1 MSKPLPFASTTPV
14 LVLVFYKEWLQRR
27 RKEWEPLSAAAV
39 DAGFLA
45 VVATWETLA
54 VEDGVVRAGEVF
66 VRRPGSAGIE
76 TETDVVFKPAVVLT
90 TWGTA
95 GYYELFKRIIALGA
109 ISTEYSLIAKL
120 DGKCEFERCLRD
132 YERSTGHSISRP
144 PTRLSDELLQGNDF
158 PSDDDFVIL
167 KPSRSGKCRGI
178 EIVPRDSLKALAQE
192 VVDGKRPQFVV
203 QELVSDVFLYHHRRW
218 DIRVNVLATSLS
230 PLRYCLYPE
239 GVAKTTGAVANPG
252 SMALE
257 EWLNADSFLEGRH
270 AVENLPMTEMLDY
283 IKREYLPLQGFW
295 SQIDAMVGH
304 VFSAIALQAE
314 KEGFPLNR
322 ACMYPGFDFIV
333 EREDTTGYKVHL
345 LEINSHPGLGWEPQI
360 TAALMPLYRAWFA
373 ELMKIVPS
381 EASKVSKAL
390 LV

>member
-1 MSKPLPFASTTPV
+1 MSKPLPFESTTPV
-14 LVLVFYKEWLQRR
+14 LVLVFYKEWLLRR
-27 RKEWEPLSAAAV
+27 RKEWEPLSAAAA

-54 VEDGVVRAGEVF
+54 VEDGVVRASEVF
-66 VRRPGSAGIE
+66 VRRPESAAVE

-90 TWGTA
+90 TWGTS
-95 GYYELFKRIIALGA
+95 GYYELFKRIISLGA
-109 ISTEYSLIAKL
+109 ISTEYSLIAEL
-120 DGKCEFERCLRD
+120 DGKCEFERCLRE
-132 YERSTGHSISRP
+132 YERTTGHSISRP
-144 PTRLSDELLQGNDF
+144 PTLLSDELLQGNV

-178 EIVPRDSLKALAQE
+178 EIVHRNSLKALAQE

-203 QELVSDVFLYHHRRW
+203 QKLVNDVFLYHNRRW
-218 DIRVNVLATSLS
+218 DIRVNVLAASLS

-239 GVAKTTGAVANPG
+239 GVAKTVGAVANPG
-252 SMALE
+252 SIALE
-257 EWLNADSFLEGRH
+257 EWLNADSFLEGKH

-283 IKREYLPLQGFW
+283 IKREYLPLHDFW
-295 SQIDAMVGH
+295 SQIEAIVGH

-314 KEGFPLNR
+314 KEGFPFKRTL
-322 ACMYPGFDFIV
+322 MYPGFDFIV
-333 EREDTTGYKVHL
+333 EREGTAGYKVHL
-345 LEINSHPGLGWEPQI
+345 LEINSHPGLGWEPHI
-360 TAALMPLYRAWFA
+360 TAALMPLYRSWFT

-381 EASKVSKAL
+381 EANKLSKTL